1 MAKGSRCHRKR
12 YRRSKIN
19 KTARRKP
26 GITAKRE
33 QMETLTEN
41 QIERRVEL
49 AIDRLDRHLLSNQ
62 ITQEQ
67 YDRDI
72 AAIDKWAAQQYQ
84 NLKAI

>member
-1 MAKGSRCHRKR
+1 
-12 YRRSKIN
+12 
-19 KTARRKP
+19 
-26 GITAKRE
+26 
-33 QMETLTEN
+33 MEALTED